1 MTKLKNPS
9 MRDGPLESGEV
20 AAMAVLKQE
29 LAQAAFAGM
38 REYLRTTRGA
48 RLAGAGAV
56 GRVEEFGDRIV
67 IDLGH
72 GAKFVWSFTIEG
84 GK

>member
-1 MTKLKNPS
+1 MSKKHNPS
-9 MRDGPLESGEV
+9 LGESETAG
-20 AAMAVLKQE
+20 MAILKQE

-67 IDLGH
+67 VDLGD
-72 GAKFVWSFTIEG
+72 GAKFVWIFAIEG
-84 GK
+84 GR